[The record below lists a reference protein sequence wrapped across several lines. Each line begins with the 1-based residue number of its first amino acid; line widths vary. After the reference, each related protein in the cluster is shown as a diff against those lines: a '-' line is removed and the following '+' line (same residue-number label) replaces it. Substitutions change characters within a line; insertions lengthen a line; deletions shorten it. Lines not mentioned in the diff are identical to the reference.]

1 MNLNIY
7 ASPLNDYVFKQIF
20 GEQRNIDNTR
30 MFLQTLLDIPENE
43 YGKLTVSNP
52 ILGKI
57 FKKGKS
63 GIVDVRLTTKSG
75 KIILI
80 ELQVEKTADLKNRI
94 LYYVSRQFSDQLRS
108 GYNFNKLHQ
117 VISIVICDHNLLE
130 EEKSYINEYMLR
142 NDKNKFFTNMIKLV
156 ILELPKIP
164 ETADSTTWPWLRFF
178 KCSKKEEF
186 EMLSKKHPELKK
198 TVSSVKII
206 SFAKRWHYTMLLWKI
221 KKNPEFKKVV
231 YCVRKISFAERWRHT
246 MLLWQMQKMDE
257 NSMKMEWKEKGLKE
271 GRAEGR
277 EKGKAEGMVEKS
289 LDIARKLLAE
299 GSTPEF
305 AQKITGLS
313 IDTIKSL

>member
-63 GIVDVRLTTKSG
+63 GIVDVKLTTKSG

-80 ELQVEKTADLKNRI
+80 ELQVEKKTNLKNRI

-117 VISIVICDHNLLE
+117 VISIIICDHNLLE
-130 EEKSYINEYMLR
+130 EEESYINEYMLR
-142 NDKNKFFTNMIKLV
+142 NEKNGIFTNMLKVV

-198 TVSSVKII
+198 AVSCVK
-206 SFAKRWHYTMLLWKI
+206 
-221 KKNPEFKKVV
+221 
-231 YCVRKISFAERWRHT
+231 KISLSERWRHT

-257 NSMKMEWKEKGLKE
+257 NEMKREWKEKGL
-271 GRAEGR
+271 AEGEAKGC
-277 EKGKAEGMVEKS
+277 EKTKNEVLDLIAQGLTTEEIKFHLEKEN
-289 LDIARKLLAE
+289 R
-299 GSTPEF
+299 
-305 AQKITGLS
+305 
-313 IDTIKSL
+313 